1 MKISELFD
9 EMAAYFGKLDEG
21 AVTCDTYKAG
31 NPDNEVSGVC
41 ISMFATPEVIK
52 KCTDRNINFL
62 IVHEPVFYNH
72 MDDHIPNKLAELKK
86 EFIEKSGITIARY
99 HDHAHIPGNDLI
111 YEGEIK
117 YSKLVGRKIITDM
130 FAVNRFELDEAL
142 TAKELAAELEKNL
155 EIKHIKI
162 AGCCDKKGKKIGC
175 CFGTPGHVA
184 EELAYNDFVLTGEIC
199 EWEVGEMARDYAQLG
214 YNKAVLVMGHIGSER
229 AGMVYLADILKK
241 KHPELNINYIECE
254 EVYSYTDE

>member
-130 FAVNRFELDEAL
+130 FAVNRFE
-142 TAKELAAELEKNL
+142 
-155 EIKHIKI
+155 
-162 AGCCDKKGKKIGC
+162 
-175 CFGTPGHVA
+175 
-184 EELAYNDFVLTGEIC
+184 
-199 EWEVGEMARDYAQLG
+199 